1 MSEGALLLPSPI
13 FSPRPISFVSRKRR
27 TCLGARATAD
37 RNRANLVAQRKERV
51 KLPKY
56 MDGHGRSLSISEFL
70 HHQSGVEAL
79 LNIRALQGF
88 ESIGSNTYRCTL
100 HKIQFMMFEVAPV
113 LVLRVIPTS
122 EDCTV
127 EMLSCK
133 FEGPEYI
140 EKQNNLFSVVMG
152 GGSFSCYVPSDTISL
167 SVAFMRNHITWEM
180 DGSEPCL
187 DVDVNL
193 SISLEVY
200 TMPFSLL
207 PISAVEKP
215 GTLVMQGL
223 IDRLV
228 PLLAEQLLNDY
239 ASWVD
244 QQRQLFS

>member
-13 FSPRPISFVSRKRR
+13 FSPQPISFVSRKRR
-27 TCLGARATAD
+27 TCLAARATAD
-37 RNRANLVAQRKERV
+37 RKRANLVAQRKERV

-70 HHQSGVEAL
+70 NHQSGVEAL

-88 ESIGSNTYRCTL
+88 ESIGFNTYRCTL

-127 EMLSCK
+127 ELLSCK

-140 EKQNNLFSVVMG
+140 EKQNNLFSASMK
-152 GGSFSCYVPSDTISL
+152 
-167 SVAFMRNHITWEM
+167 NHITWEM
-180 DGSEPCL
+180 DGSKPCL

-193 SISLEVY
+193 SVSLEVY

-244 QQRQLFS
+244 QQLQLFS

>member
-13 FSPRPISFVSRKRR
+13 FSPRRISFVSRNRR
-27 TCLGARATAD
+27 RCLGARATAD
-37 RNRANLVAQRKERV
+37 RKRANLVAQRKERV

-88 ESIGSNTYRCTL
+88 ESIGSNTYRCIL

-140 EKQNNLFSVVMG
+140 EKQNNLFS
-152 GGSFSCYVPSDTISL
+152 
-167 SVAFMRNHITWEM
+167 AFMRNHITWEM

-200 TMPFSLL
+200 TKPFSLL

-239 ASWVD
+239 VSWVD
-244 QQRQLFS
+244 QQLQLYS

>member
-13 FSPRPISFVSRKRR
+13 FSPRPISFVSRNRR
-27 TCLGARATAD
+27 RCFGARATAD
-37 RNRANLVAQRKERV
+37 RKRANLVAQRKERV

-56 MDGHGRSLSISEFL
+56 MDGHGRCI
-70 HHQSGVEAL
+70 
-79 LNIRALQGF
+79 
-88 ESIGSNTYRCTL
+88 L

-140 EKQNNLFSVVMG
+140 EKQNNLFS
-152 GGSFSCYVPSDTISL
+152 
-167 SVAFMRNHITWEM
+167 AFMRNHITWEM

-200 TMPFSLL
+200 TKPFSLL

-239 ASWVD
+239 VSWVD
-244 QQRQLFS
+244 QQLQLHS